1 MRVDHVCVRVDL
13 EFGLDFA
20 QLPPRQDLD
29 VRADLLAR
37 PRLARAQFDVAR
49 DQLVATCPSNRKKVQ
64 KKTNNFISFICI
76 CIPRSLGPGQPRANW
91 VFFFWFFFMGS
102 IAEIRFICIMIEPN
116 DSSERN
122 SVNRMKKN
130 GPKFAFW

>member
-64 KKTNNFISFICI
+64 KKQTIS
-76 CIPRSLGPGQPRANW
+76 SA
-91 VFFFWFFFMGS
+91 S
-102 IAEIRFICIMIEPN
+102 
-116 DSSERN
+116 
-122 SVNRMKKN
+122 
-130 GPKFAFW
+130 FAYASQGH